1 MLELRRLVLI
11 CEFARKGSIAATAEA
26 LGYSPSAVSQQL
38 VALERET
45 GTALIDRTA
54 RSAELTDAGRRLVLH
69 AERILS
75 MVEEAESDLSAHA
88 GKPSGR
94 VVVSAFPTA
103 AVAFAPALA
112 RSLRRHTELTLRLGQ
127 SRSGRGMREVQS
139 GEVDLALVDDW
150 YGRVRDSESLRVFPL
165 LRDPMVLVVPRK
177 HRLADP
183 DVPLDLRELR
193 DEPWMAT
200 PDGEPSR
207 LAVDRLLVDVGGT
220 RPTPWEFEGLG
231 TILSLVA
238 KGIGIAAVPSLAL
251 AAGVRGLAVRQ
262 FPGDPVVRDVHAV
275 ARGSSVH
282 RPSVSVTLRAVHVA
296 ARYIAADLEPVRL
309 AERRREDRPAGESGG
324 GWEGGSV
331 RSAGDVV
338 GRSFGE

>member
-1 MLELRRLVLI
+1 MLDLRRLVLI
-11 CEFARKGSIAATAEA
+11 CEFARRGSIAATAES
-26 LGYSPSAVSQQL
+26 LGYSASAVSQQL
-38 VALERET
+38 VALEREA

-75 MVEEAESDLSAHA
+75 MVEEAESDLSAHRGTPA
-88 GKPSGR
+88 GR
-94 VVVSAFPTA
+94 VVVTAFPTA

-112 RSLRRHTELTLRLGQ
+112 RSLRRHTELTLRLRQ

-139 GEVDLALVDDW
+139 GEVDIALVDDW
-150 YGRVRDSESLRVFPL
+150 YGRARDSENLRVFPL
-165 LRDPMVLVVPRK
+165 LHDPLVLVVPRR
-177 HRLADP
+177 HRLADTG
-183 DVPLDLRELR
+183 VPFELAELR

-220 RPTPWEFEGLG
+220 KPQPWEFEGLG

-238 KGIGIAAVPSLAL
+238 KGLGIAAVPALAL
-251 AAGVRGLAVRQ
+251 AAGVRGVAVRQ
-262 FPGDPVVRDVHAV
+262 FPGNPVGREVHAV

-282 RPSVSVTLRAVHVA
+282 RPSVSVTLRAIHVA
-296 ARYIAADLEPVRL
+296 ARYIAADLEPLRL
-309 AERRREDRPAGESGG
+309 ADRRPPGTAADERDPGPVRPEDR
-324 GWEGGSV
+324 
-331 RSAGDVV
+331 
-338 GRSFGE
+338 

>member
-11 CEFARKGSIAATAEA
+11 CEFARRGSIAAAA
-26 LGYSPSAVSQQL
+26 ASLGYSPSAVSQQL

-54 RSAELTDAGRRLVLH
+54 RSAELTDAGRRLVAH

-88 GKPSGR
+88 GTPAGR
-94 VVVSAFPTA
+94 VVVTAFPTA

-139 GEVDLALVDDW
+139 GEVDIALVDDW
-150 YGRVRDSESLRVFPL
+150 YGRARDSESLRVFPL
-165 LRDPMVLVVPRK
+165 LRDPLVLVVPRK

-207 LAVDRLLVDVGGT
+207 LAVDRIFADVGGA

-238 KGIGIAAVPSLAL
+238 KGIGIAAVPALAL
-251 AAGVRGLAVRQ
+251 AAGVRGLAVRH
-262 FPGDPVVRDVHAV
+262 FPGNPVGRDVHAV
-275 ARGSSVH
+275 VRRSSVH
-282 RPSVSVTLRAVHVA
+282 RPSVSVTLRAIHVA
-296 ARYIAADLEPVRL
+296 ARYIAADLDPVRA
-309 AERRREDRPAGESGG
+309 AERRPPEDPLDG
-324 GWEGGSV
+324 
-331 RSAGDVV
+331 
-338 GRSFGE
+338 